1 MFQKGKAKQRDVDED
16 ARVVSLAGGGVGS
29 GGWWSGAELR
39 RALSGAAVLSRGG
52 VVGQVSLGSGVAV
65 TETNQNLVRRVL
77 QPGIGFVKLAS
88 GLGGQLA
95 KLIPV
100 VHMGKRPKNQI

>member
-1 MFQKGKAKQRDVDED
+1 MYQKGKAKQRDVDEV
-16 ARVVSLAGGGVGS
+16 ARVVSLAGGAAGL

-52 VVGQVSLGSGVAV
+52 VVSEVSLGRGVAV
-65 TETNQNLVRRVL
+65 TEAKQNFVGRVL
-77 QPGIGFVKLAS
+77 QPSIRLVKFAS

-100 VHMGKRPKNQI
+100 LHVGKRPKNQI